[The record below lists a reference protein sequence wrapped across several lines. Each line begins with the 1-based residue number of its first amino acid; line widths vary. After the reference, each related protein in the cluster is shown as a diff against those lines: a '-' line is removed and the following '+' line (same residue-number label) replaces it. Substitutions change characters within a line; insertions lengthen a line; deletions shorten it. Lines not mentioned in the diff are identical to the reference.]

1 MQGKTRQETI
11 INYLRVKPS
20 NHGEVET
27 VLLFIPE
34 REKIKSEI
42 STDERK
48 LIEETFKEQG
58 TNLIPIIVRRTQPDE
73 EDREY
78 EVVYGQKWC
87 IVAEEIGIDRLWTWV
102 FDLKDSE
109 IPLIQEK
116 MSALAGNQT
125 SLEPAPSSK
134 TSEVQM
140 QETTQSSDSLVKAI
154 EINLEPSLL
163 TELKA
168 GNIQVNI
175 EIKPNIQL
183 ETKSTSDLNNKTELN
198 KNYDKLSVEQLK
210 QLAKDRG
217 LSGYS
222 KMKKAQLVK
231 LHKNWD
237 NNQQSQ

>member
-1 MQGKTRQETI
+1 MERKTRQETI
-11 INYLRVKPS
+11 IHYLRVKPS
-20 NHGEVET
+20 NHGEIET

-58 TNLIPIIVRRTQPDE
+58 TNLIPLIVRRIEPDE
-73 EDREY
+73 KDREY
-78 EVVYGQKWC
+78 EVVYGRKWC

-125 SLEPAPSSK
+125 SLELASSSK

-140 QETTQSSDSLVKAI
+140 QETTQSSDGLVKAI

-237 NNQQSQ
+237 KNQQN